1 MFGKVLNS
9 FVGKISQVPPMY
21 SAIKVNGKKLY
32 EYARKGLNI
41 EVEPRKIEIY
51 NIELQNIND
60 NKIDFKVH
68 CSKGTYI
75 RSLCEDIAKKLDTVG
90 YMEELKRLK
99 VGKFEI
105 KDSIEIKEL
114 ERNKENKEI
123 LKKYFIT
130 LEEYFINN
138 ESISLDDR
146 KLNMFL
152 NGVKLTYKM
161 PNGIYKIY
169 NNNKFIGI
177 GNIDNEL
184 LKRDIILK
192 WKNIKEM

>member
-60 NKIDFKVH
+60 NKIYFKVH

-105 KDSIEIKEL
+105 KDSIEIEEL

>member
-105 KDSIEIKEL
+105 KDSIEIEEL

-177 GNIDNEL
+177 GNIDNKL

-192 WKNIKEM
+192 

>member
-105 KDSIEIKEL
+105 KDSIEIEEL

-138 ESISLDDR
+138 ESINLDDR

-192 WKNIKEM
+192 

>member
-60 NKIDFKVH
+60 NKIDFKMH

-105 KDSIEIKEL
+105 KDSIEIEEL

-192 WKNIKEM
+192 

>member
-51 NIELQNIND
+51 KIELQNIND

-105 KDSIEIKEL
+105 KDSIEIEEL

-192 WKNIKEM
+192 

>member
-99 VGKFEI
+99 VRKFEI
-105 KDSIEIKEL
+105 KDSIEIEEL

-192 WKNIKEM
+192 

>member
-105 KDSIEIKEL
+105 KDSIEIEEL

-161 PNGIYKIY
+161 LNGIYKIY

-192 WKNIKEM
+192 

>member
-105 KDSIEIKEL
+105 KDSIEIEEL

-177 GNIDNEL
+177 GNIDNVL

-192 WKNIKEM
+192 

>member
-105 KDSIEIKEL
+105 KDSIEIEEL
-114 ERNKENKEI
+114 ERDKENKEI

-192 WKNIKEM
+192 

>member
-1 MFGKVLNS
+1 
-9 FVGKISQVPPMY
+9 
-21 SAIKVNGKKLY
+21 
-32 EYARKGLNI
+32 
-41 EVEPRKIEIY
+41 
-51 NIELQNIND
+51 
-60 NKIDFKVH
+60 
-68 CSKGTYI
+68 
-75 RSLCEDIAKKLDTVG
+75 
-90 YMEELKRLK
+90 MEELKRLK

-105 KDSIEIKEL
+105 KDSIEIEEL

-192 WKNIKEM
+192 WKNIKEI